1 MSGRQTGVK
10 AVKAVTL
17 ADVAAAAGVSISAV
31 SMALADHP
39 RIGSRTKKQIHTL
52 VEELGYVSN
61 SAARSLRSQRSGT
74 IALIVPNTGQHVFR
88 HPYFMR
94 LLAGLSDVLNARG
107 TSLLLSTNPDE
118 RHGVVAYERVLRS
131 KAGDG
136 AIVASAAVD
145 DVNVLR
151 LVDSG
156 LPVVLVGHYPAIADA
171 VSVAVNDVDG
181 ARAVTEHLRV
191 VHGLQDIA
199 HISGPLNH
207 QTAIDRVAGFRAALG
222 RGAGKALAV
231 AGDFSEES
239 GRQAARELLDQRR
252 GLQAIFAANDE
263 MAYGALLELRS
274 RGLRVPADIA
284 LVGYDDFGV
293 SRLTTPALTTVSVPA
308 FEVGRRAATRLLD
321 LIEGIPQQGQ
331 ETLPVT
337 LTVRES
343 CGCPPSI

>member
-1 MSGRQTGVK
+1 MSGRPGG
-10 AVKAVTL
+10 VKAVTL
-17 ADVAAAAGVSISAV
+17 ADVAAAAGVSVSAV

-39 RIGSRTKKQIHTL
+39 RIGSQTKQQIHSL
-52 VEELGYVSN
+52 AEELGYVSN

-74 IALIVPNTGQHVFR
+74 IALIVPNTGQHVFG
-88 HPYFMR
+88 HPYFMQ
-94 LLAGLSDVLNARG
+94 LLVGLSEVLNARG
-107 TSLLLSTNPDE
+107 ASLLVSTNPDE

-156 LPVVLVGHYPAIADA
+156 LPVVLVGHYPAVADA
-171 VSVAVNDVDG
+171 VSVAVTDVDG
-181 ARAVTEHLRV
+181 ARAATEHLRK
-191 VHGLQDIA
+191 VHGLKDIA

-207 QTAIDRVAGFRAALG
+207 QTSIDRLAGFRAGLG
-222 RGAGKALAV
+222 RGGGSALVV
-231 AGDFSEES
+231 AGDFGEES
-239 GRQAARELLDQRR
+239 GTAATRELLDQHP

-274 RGLRVPADIA
+274 RGLRVPEDVA

-308 FEVGRRAATRLLD
+308 ADVGRRAATRLLD
-321 LIEGIPQQGQ
+321 LIEGIAQEGQ

-337 LTVRES
+337 LTIRES
-343 CGCPPSI
+343 CGCPPGT

>member
-1 MSGRQTGVK
+1 
-10 AVKAVTL
+10 
-17 ADVAAAAGVSISAV
+17 
-31 SMALADHP
+31 MALADHP
-39 RIGSRTKKQIHTL
+39 RIGSRTKQQIHSL
-52 VEELGYVSN
+52 AEELGYVSN

-74 IALIVPNTGQHVFR
+74 IALIVPNTGQHVFG
-88 HPYFMR
+88 HPYFMQ
-94 LLAGLSDVLNARG
+94 LLVGLSEVLNARG
-107 TSLLLSTNPDE
+107 ASLLVSTNPDE

-171 VSVAVNDVDG
+171 VSVAVTDVEG
-181 ARAVTEHLRV
+181 ARAVTEHLRLS
-191 VHGLQDIA
+191 HGLKNIA
-199 HISGPLNH
+199 HISGPMNH
-207 QTAIDRVAGFRAALG
+207 QTSIDRLAGFRAGLG
-222 RGAGKALAV
+222 RGAGKALVV
-231 AGDFSEES
+231 AGDFGEES
-239 GRQAARELLDQRR
+239 GRQATRELLDKQP

-274 RGLRVPADIA
+274 RGLRVPGDIA

-308 FEVGRRAATRLLD
+308 SEVGRRAATRLLD
-321 LIEGIPQQGQ
+321 LIEGIAQVGQ

-343 CGCPPSI
+343 CGCPNDT

>member
-1 MSGRQTGVK
+1 MANGKSGMR
-10 AVKAVTL
+10 AVTL

-39 RIGSRTKKQIHTL
+39 RIGARTKQQINSL
-52 VEELGYVSN
+52 AEELGYVSN

-74 IALIVPNTGQHVFR
+74 IALIVPNTGQHVFG
-88 HPYFMR
+88 HPYFMQ
-94 LLAGLSDVLNARG
+94 LLVGVSDELNARG
-107 TSLLLSTNPDE
+107 ASLLVSTNPDE

-131 KAGDG
+131 RAGDG

-171 VSVAVNDVDG
+171 VSVAVEDVSG
-181 ARAVTEHLRV
+181 ARAVTEHLHR
-191 VHGLQDIA
+191 VHGLTDIA
-199 HISGPLNH
+199 HISGPMNH
-207 QTAIDRVAGFRAALG
+207 QTSIDRLVGFRAALAG
-222 RGAGKALAV
+222 TEGADDALVV
-231 AGDFSEES
+231 AGDFSEDS
-239 GRQAARELLDQRR
+239 GRRAACELLEKRPS
-252 GLQAIFAANDE
+252 LQGIFAANDE
-263 MAYGALLELRS
+263 MAYGALLELRA
-274 RGLRVPADIA
+274 RGLRVPQDIA

-308 FEVGRRAATRLLD
+308 VEVGRRATVRLLE
-321 LIEGIPQQGQ
+321 LIDGVAQEGQ

-337 LTVRES
+337 LTIRES
-343 CGCPPSI
+343 CGCPPTT

>member
-1 MSGRQTGVK
+1 MSGRR
-10 AVKAVTL
+10 AVTL
-17 ADVAAAAGVSISAV
+17 ADVAAAAGVSVSAV

-39 RIGSRTKKQIHTL
+39 RIGSSTKRQVQTL
-52 VEELGYVSN
+52 AEQLGYVSN

-74 IALIVPNTGQHVFR
+74 IALIVPNTGQHVFG
-88 HPYFMR
+88 HPYFMQ
-94 LLAGLSDVLNARG
+94 LLVGLSEVLNARG
-107 TSLLLSTNPDE
+107 ASLLVSTNPDE
-118 RHGVVAYERVLRS
+118 RHGVVAYERVLQS

-171 VSVAVNDVDG
+171 VSVAVTDVEG
-181 ARAVTEHLRV
+181 ARTVTQHLRDA
-191 VHGLQDIA
+191 HGLTEIA

-207 QTAIDRVAGFRAALG
+207 QTSIDRLAGFRAAM
-222 RGAGKALAV
+222 GADADHAPVV
-231 AGDFSEES
+231 AGDFDEES
-239 GRQAARELLDQRR
+239 GRRATRELLESHPH
-252 GLQAIFAANDE
+252 LQAIFAANDE
-263 MAYGALLELRS
+263 MAYGALLELRG
-274 RGLRVPADIA
+274 RGVRVPEDIA

-308 FEVGRRAATRLLD
+308 VEVGRRAATRLLD
-321 LIEGIPQQGQ
+321 LIEGTPQHGQ

-337 LTVRES
+337 LTIRES
-343 CGCPPSI
+343 CGCPPST

>member
-1 MSGRQTGVK
+1 MSGRLGG
-10 AVKAVTL
+10 VKAVTL
-17 ADVAAAAGVSISAV
+17 ADVAAAAGVSVSAV

-39 RIGSRTKKQIHTL
+39 RIGARTKEQIHTL
-52 VEELGYVSN
+52 AEQLGYVSN

-74 IALIVPNTGQHVFR
+74 IALIVPNTGQHVFG
-88 HPYFMR
+88 HPYFMQ
-94 LLAGLSDVLNARG
+94 LLVGVSEVLNARG
-107 TSLLLSTNPDE
+107 ASLLVSTNPDE
-118 RHGVVAYERVLRS
+118 RHGLVAYERVLRS

-171 VSVAVNDVDG
+171 VSVAVTDVDG

-191 VHGLQDIA
+191 VHGLKDIA
-199 HISGPLNH
+199 HISGPMNH
-207 QTAIDRVAGFRAALG
+207 QTSIDRLAGFKAGLG
-222 RGAGKALAV
+222 RVAGKALVV
-231 AGDFSEES
+231 AGDFGEGS
-239 GRQAARELLDQRR
+239 GRQATKELLHRR
-252 GLQAIFAANDE
+252 PGLQAIFAANDE

-274 RGLRVPADIA
+274 RDLRVPTDIA

-308 FEVGRRAATRLLD
+308 SDVGRRAATRLLD
-321 LIEGIPQQGQ
+321 LIEGIAQHGQ

-343 CGCPPSI
+343 CGCPPST

>member
-1 MSGRQTGVK
+1 
-10 AVKAVTL
+10 L
-17 ADVAAAAGVSISAV
+17 ADVAAAAGVSVSAV

-39 RIGSRTKKQIHTL
+39 RIGARTKEQIHTL
-52 VEELGYVSN
+52 AEQLGYVSN

-74 IALIVPNTGQHVFR
+74 IALIVPNTGQHVFG
-88 HPYFMR
+88 HPYFMQ
-94 LLAGLSDVLNARG
+94 LLVGVSEVLNARG
-107 TSLLLSTNPDE
+107 ASLLVSTNPDE
-118 RHGVVAYERVLRS
+118 RHGLVAYERVLRS

-171 VSVAVNDVDG
+171 VSVAVTDVDG

-191 VHGLQDIA
+191 VHGLKDIA
-199 HISGPLNH
+199 HISGPMNH
-207 QTAIDRVAGFRAALG
+207 QTSIDRLAGFKAGLG
-222 RGAGKALAV
+222 RVAGKALVV
-231 AGDFSEES
+231 AGDFGEGS
-239 GRQAARELLDQRR
+239 GRQATKELLDRR
-252 GLQAIFAANDE
+252 PGLQAIFAANDE

-274 RGLRVPADIA
+274 RDLRVPTDIA

-308 FEVGRRAATRLLD
+308 SDVGRRAATRLLD
-321 LIEGIPQQGQ
+321 LIEGIAQHGQ

-343 CGCPPSI
+343 CGCPPST

>member
-1 MSGRQTGVK
+1 M
-10 AVKAVTL
+10 KAVTL
-17 ADVAAAAGVSISAV
+17 ADVAAAAGVSVSAV

-39 RIGSRTKKQIHTL
+39 RIGSRTKQQIHSL
-52 VEELGYVSN
+52 AEELGYVSN

-74 IALIVPNTGQHVFR
+74 IALIVPNTGQHVFG
-88 HPYFMR
+88 HPYFMQ
-94 LLAGLSDVLNARG
+94 LLVGLSEVLNARG
-107 TSLLLSTNPDE
+107 ASLLVSTNPDE

-171 VSVAVNDVDG
+171 VSVAVTDVEG
-181 ARAVTEHLRV
+181 ARAVTEHLRLS
-191 VHGLQDIA
+191 HGLKNIA
-199 HISGPLNH
+199 HISGPMNH
-207 QTAIDRVAGFRAALG
+207 QTSIDRLAGFRAGLG
-222 RGAGKALAV
+222 RGAGKALVV
-231 AGDFSEES
+231 AGDFGEES
-239 GRQAARELLDQRR
+239 GRQATCELLDKQPA
-252 GLQAIFAANDE
+252 LQAIFAANDE

-274 RGLRVPADIA
+274 RGLRVPGDIA

-308 FEVGRRAATRLLD
+308 SEVGRRAATRLLD
-321 LIEGIPQQGQ
+321 LIEGIAQVGQ

-343 CGCPPSI
+343 CGCPNDT

>member
-1 MSGRQTGVK
+1 MSGRPGGM
-10 AVKAVTL
+10 KAVTL
-17 ADVAAAAGVSISAV
+17 ADVAAAAGVSVSAV

-39 RIGSRTKKQIHTL
+39 RIGSKTKQQIHSL
-52 VEELGYVSN
+52 AEELGYVSN

-74 IALIVPNTGQHVFR
+74 IALIVPNTGQHVFG
-88 HPYFMR
+88 HPYFMQ
-94 LLAGLSDVLNARG
+94 LLVGLSEVLNARG
-107 TSLLLSTNPDE
+107 ASLLVSTNPDE

-171 VSVAVNDVDG
+171 VSVAVTDVEG
-181 ARAVTEHLRV
+181 ARAVTEHLRLS
-191 VHGLQDIA
+191 HGLKNIA
-199 HISGPLNH
+199 HISGPMNH
-207 QTAIDRVAGFRAALG
+207 QTSIDRLAGFRAGLG
-222 RGAGKALAV
+222 RGAGKALVV
-231 AGDFSEES
+231 AGDFGEES
-239 GRQAARELLDQRR
+239 GRQATRELLDKQPE
-252 GLQAIFAANDE
+252 LQAIFAANDE

-274 RGLRVPADIA
+274 RGLRVPGDIA

-308 FEVGRRAATRLLD
+308 SEVGRRAATRLLD
-321 LIEGIPQQGQ
+321 LIEGIAQVGQ

-343 CGCPPSI
+343 CGCPNDT

>member
-1 MSGRQTGVK
+1 MQ
-10 AVKAVTL
+10 L
-17 ADVAAAAGVSISAV
+17 
-31 SMALADHP
+31 
-39 RIGSRTKKQIHTL
+39 L
-52 VEELGYVSN
+52 V
-61 SAARSLRSQRSGT
+61 
-74 IALIVPNTGQHVFR
+74 
-88 HPYFMR
+88 
-94 LLAGLSDVLNARG
+94 GLSEVLNARG
-107 TSLLLSTNPDE
+107 ASLLVSTNPDE

-171 VSVAVNDVDG
+171 VSVAVTDVEG
-181 ARAVTEHLRV
+181 ARAVTEHLRLS
-191 VHGLQDIA
+191 HGLKNIA
-199 HISGPLNH
+199 HISGPMNH
-207 QTAIDRVAGFRAALG
+207 QTSIDRLAGFRAGLG
-222 RGAGKALAV
+222 RGAGKALVV
-231 AGDFSEES
+231 AGDFGEES
-239 GRQAARELLDQRR
+239 GRQATRELLDKQP

-274 RGLRVPADIA
+274 RGLRVPGDIA

-308 FEVGRRAATRLLD
+308 SEVGRRAATRLLD
-321 LIEGIPQQGQ
+321 LIEGIAQVGQ

-343 CGCPPSI
+343 CGCPNDT

>member
-1 MSGRQTGVK
+1 MSGRPGG
-10 AVKAVTL
+10 VKAVTL
-17 ADVAAAAGVSISAV
+17 ADVAAAAGVSVSAV

-39 RIGSRTKKQIHTL
+39 RIGSRTKQQIHSL
-52 VEELGYVSN
+52 AEELGYVSN

-74 IALIVPNTGQHVFR
+74 IALIVPNTGQHVFG
-88 HPYFMR
+88 HPYFMQ
-94 LLAGLSDVLNARG
+94 LLVGLSEVLNARG
-107 TSLLLSTNPDE
+107 ASLLVSTNPDE

-171 VSVAVNDVDG
+171 VSVAVTDVEG
-181 ARAVTEHLRV
+181 ARAVTEHLRLS
-191 VHGLQDIA
+191 HGLKNIA
-199 HISGPLNH
+199 HISGPMNH
-207 QTAIDRVAGFRAALG
+207 QTSIDRLAGFRAGLG
-222 RGAGKALAV
+222 RGAGKALVV
-231 AGDFSEES
+231 AGDFGEES
-239 GRQAARELLDQRR
+239 GRQATRELLDKQP

-274 RGLRVPADIA
+274 RGLRVPGDIA

-308 FEVGRRAATRLLD
+308 SEVGRRAATRLLD
-321 LIEGIPQQGQ
+321 LIEGIAQVGQ

-343 CGCPPSI
+343 CGCPNDT